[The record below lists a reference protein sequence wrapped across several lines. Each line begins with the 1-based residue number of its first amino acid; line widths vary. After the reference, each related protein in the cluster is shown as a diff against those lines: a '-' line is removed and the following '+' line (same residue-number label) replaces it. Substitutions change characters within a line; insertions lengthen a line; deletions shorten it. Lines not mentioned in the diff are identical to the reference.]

1 MLNRKP
7 FRSAAPAAPVPQS
20 TETVE
25 LAKPRRRKRFQTP
38 ENEVKYQSEE
48 QIAAFFQAIE
58 KLALESRIRDRA
70 LFRVIY
76 HRGLRA
82 SEAGLILLED
92 FDAAAGALQVTR
104 KKGSASGRYR
114 CVDVEAKAIRA
125 WIKVRGQ
132 AAGALFPSR
141 NHQPISRYM
150 VYELYIRYATAAG
163 IPLDR
168 KPGRRG
174 RGVHSMKHSC
184 GTHVLARVGDLVK
197 VQDHLGHRSIQSTEI
212 YAKVLGKTRDQV
224 ADQLKDWR

>member
-25 LAKPRRRKRFQTP
+25 LAKPKRRKRFQAS
-38 ENEVKYQSEE
+38 ENEVKYFTEE
-48 QIAAFFQAIE
+48 QIGAFFQAIE
-58 KLALESRIRDRA
+58 KAALPSKTRDRA

-82 SEAGLILLED
+82 SEAALILLED
-92 FDAAAGALQVTR
+92 FDSAAGTLQVTR
-104 KKGSASGRYR
+104 RKGSASGRYR
-114 CVDVEAKAIRA
+114 LVDIEARAIRA
-125 WIKVRGQ
+125 WIKIRGE
-132 AAGALFPSR
+132 AAGPLFVSR

-150 VYELYIRYATAAG
+150 VHELCIRYALAAG
-163 IPLDR
+163 IPR
-168 KPGRRG
+168 KIARP
-174 RGVHSMKHSC
+174 HALKHSC
-184 GTHVLARVGDLVK
+184 GTHVLARVNDLVK

-224 ADQLKDWR
+224 ADQLRDWK